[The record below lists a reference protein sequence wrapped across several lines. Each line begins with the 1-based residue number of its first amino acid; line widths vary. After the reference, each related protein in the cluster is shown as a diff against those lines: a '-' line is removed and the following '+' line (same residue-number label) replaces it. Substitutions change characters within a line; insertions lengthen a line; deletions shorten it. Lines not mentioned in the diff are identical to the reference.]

1 MMLTSLR
8 VFGQQKF
15 IMHLSVMMDLQD
27 LGAKKDVL
35 LYFVSIEESIE
46 IENLSAWHVA
56 KRFYFFLIYFC
67 ELVYS
72 TLSAFT

>member
-27 LGAKKDVL
+27 LGAKKML
-35 LYFVSIEESIE
+35 LYFVSIGESIE